1 MLSKLAL
8 VPVRNPPQVENAK
21 NTVEN
26 EQQSTDKILVNGLV
40 EKSFVGSSM
49 EKSMF
54 QLNYK
59 VHY

>member
-26 EQQSTDKILVNGLV
+26 EQQSTDKILVNVLV